1 MNQVDFRIGHHG
13 LNVSMRKFNGSG
25 KVALADKKLNLTI
38 AAMMLIKVMIIQ
50 VKVSD
55 REKSSSVSAE
65 FEEIFYILILVK
77 NVLVEFLSIVF
88 TLVGL

>member
-1 MNQVDFRIGHHG
+1 MKR
-13 LNVSMRKFNGSG
+13 FNGSG
-25 KVALADKKLNLTI
+25 KVALVDEKLNLTI

-55 REKSSSVSAE
+55 REKSFSVSAE

>member
-38 AAMMLIKVMIIQ
+38 AAMMLIKVMIILFQ
-50 VKVSD
+50 YQQNLKKFFIS
-55 REKSSSVSAE
+55 
-65 FEEIFYILILVK
+65 
-77 NVLVEFLSIVF
+77 
-88 TLVGL
+88 